1 MIKYGLDWI
10 GKTWT
15 KLIKHGVIKNGL
27 ISKTWSDKTW
37 INKTRSDK
45 TWRDVNMTS
54 CSAHFSERN
63 SKLLIRMNQ

>member
-1 MIKYGLDWI
+1 MKVKSREDRQFCSLTFSDKMIKYGLDWI

-45 TWRDVNMTS
+45 TWRDMD
-54 CSAHFSERN
+54 
-63 SKLLIRMNQ
+63 